1 MMTIPQ
7 LEFNPLGKRVVTRA
21 MTKRNSDSLS
31 FKDFALALSV
41 FAPDAPYEQK
51 LKLAFDM
58 FDFDGDKAIGR
69 SDLEKLLR
77 HLLPEGVDDLLF
89 SPEKGEDNSVKLVPG
104 IAERVLEEADIDGD
118 GLLNFEEFSHAVAHS
133 DIRAK
138 LTIVF

>member
-1 MMTIPQ
+1 MSRGA
-7 LEFNPLGKRVVTRA
+7 PLRRCRPEHPRTFPLTPR
-21 MTKRNSDSLS
+21 TW
-31 FKDFALALSV
+31 
-41 FAPDAPYEQK
+41 Q
-51 LKLAFDM
+51 
-58 FDFDGDKAIGR
+58 
-69 SDLEKLLR
+69 KLLR

-104 IAERVLEEADIDGD
+104 IAERVRACARARVRCSGHRSPPRPLGPWQVLEEADIDND

>member
-1 MMTIPQ
+1 MSRGA
-7 LEFNPLGKRVVTRA
+7 PLRRCRPERPRT
-21 MTKRNSDSLS
+21 LP
-31 FKDFALALSV
+31 LA
-41 FAPDAPYEQK
+41 PRTWQ
-51 LKLAFDM
+51 
-58 FDFDGDKAIGR
+58 
-69 SDLEKLLR
+69 KLLR

-104 IAERVLEEADIDGD
+104 IAERVRACARARALQWPPKPPRPLGPWQVLEEADIDND